1 MNTVIQNYLL
11 SELNEIA
18 KEIVQISTNKT
29 FLLFGEMGVGKT
41 TLIKE
46 ICAVLGTI
54 DPTNSP
60 TFSIVNEYQT
70 KEEQTIYHF
79 DFYRLKNEHE
89 ALDIGL
95 ESYFETDAWIFIEWP
110 ENIQNLLPLDA
121 TEIHLTKINDAQ
133 RNIQLK
139 NSV

>member
-1 MNTVIQNYLL
+1 MNILNQNYFI
-11 SELNEIA
+11 SELDEIA
-18 KEIVQISTNKT
+18 NKIIQIASNKT
-29 FLLFGEMGVGKT
+29 FLFYGEMGVGKT
-41 TLIKE
+41 TLIKQ
-46 ICAVLGTI
+46 ICTVLGTV

-70 KEEQTIYHF
+70 KDEQTIFHF

-95 ESYFETDAWIFIEWP
+95 ESYFDTDAWIFIEWP
-110 ENIQNLLPLDA
+110 ENIENLLPLEA
-121 TEIHLTKINDAQ
+121 TVIHLTKINDAQ